1 MRRLILLKQQALPAP
16 AEGVKPTFQTTYLPC
31 RFQYSNRTEGG
42 GGEDEDY
49 LHALQSVVVMGTMII
64 DHADGSALCRKD
76 NIYNTPMGLVRVYM
90 NMLCAQTWPIDA

>member
-1 MRRLILLKQQALPAP
+1 MKRSILLKQQGQQGALSQHF
-16 AEGVKPTFQTTYLPC
+16 KPLICPVDSNIQTELK
-31 RFQYSNRTEGG
+31 EEEEE